1 MAVTPNFQALGTQ
14 VGGTG
19 LQTYPWP
26 PVHAIGDYAILAMQ
40 SSNEIATPLTDP
52 QGFEEIGFCT
62 IGTGVAGA
70 PGSTRLTLFGC
81 FALSTAMPS
90 PSATLPDHQIGR
102 ITTLRNT
109 YNVGAPWLQSASSV
123 STAATSTA
131 VSVPGGDTTGN
142 PNCLVLIFIGNGIDS
157 AGSQVS
163 GQANASLG
171 ALTERFDSNSSAGN
185 GGGVCL
191 TTGTLDVA
199 GVYGA
204 TTATLA
210 ATSVQALI
218 SLVIRPIPVIVSGGG
233 NPLLKHNVW
242 H

>member
-26 PVHAIGDYAILAMQ
+26 PSHAIGDYAIWALQ
-40 SSNEIATPLTDP
+40 TSNESATPVTDA
-52 QGFEEIGFCT
+52 QGFEEIAFCT
-62 IGTGVAGA
+62 IGSGVAGA
-70 PGSTRLTLFGC
+70 AGSTRITLLGC
-81 FALSTAMPS
+81 FASSTAMPS
-90 PSATLPDHQIGR
+90 PSATVPDHQIGR

-109 YNVGAPWLQSASSV
+109 YNVGAPWDQAASSV

-131 VSVPGGDTTGN
+131 VSVPGGTTTLN
-142 PNCLVLIFIGNGIDS
+142 NCLLCIWIGNGIDS

-163 GQANASLG
+163 AQANASL
-171 ALTERFDSNSSAGN
+171 AAVTERFDSNSSAGN

-218 SLVIRPIPVIVSGGG
+218 ALVIKPIPVLG
-233 NPLLKHNVW
+233 NPILRHNVW
-242 H
+242 G